1 MTDRRAGEIWIGA
14 ILMQILRFAK
24 WTAFRADAWPCLK
37 RMAILKPAK
46 LDTDSH
52 TARHMY
58 SGCAWEASRMRN
70 FIKRLLSEE
79 RGATAIEYGLIAGLI
94 AVVIIGALTVTGTS
108 LKSVFESVSGQ
119 LETVADSS
127 GGSGGGGATP

>member
-1 MTDRRAGEIWIGA
+1 
-14 ILMQILRFAK
+14 
-24 WTAFRADAWPCLK
+24 
-37 RMAILKPAK
+37 
-46 LDTDSH
+46 
-52 TARHMY
+52 
-58 SGCAWEASRMRN
+58 MRN